1 MPLGGGPGAG
11 CVVDAGGSG
20 WPCCLCGWL
29 WWPYGLSCCP
39 VGGQWCHHGWP
50 HHRHGWPWCHPAP
63 TSEPPQPNYPPHY
76 PGALV
81 SPCHPFAPPPGHTT
95 TSGAGHPPSPR
106 PHPHGGPLTAWP
118 RGPKKSDFIFV
129 LFLSPVTKHGS
140 PWVLREGRGAS
151 APHPAPQPPVPS
163 QGAGALFR
171 IRLAGGTGP
180 CAYLSPQDPRPL
192 CHPAVDR

>member
-1 MPLGGGPGAG
+1 MLMLVAVGGRAISVGG
-11 CVVDAGGSG
+11 CGGSMG
-20 WPCCLCGWL
+20 CLVVLCVASGVTMGGHIIAMGGRGATQLPPRSHPSQTTLPTTQGRW
-29 WWPYGLSCCP
+29 CP
-39 VGGQWCHHGWP
+39 HATP
-50 HHRHGWPWCHPAP
+50 LPRP
-63 TSEPPQPNYPPHY
+63 S
-76 PGALV
+76 
-81 SPCHPFAPPPGHTT
+81 HTT
-95 TSGAGHPPSPR
+95 SSGAGHPPSPR